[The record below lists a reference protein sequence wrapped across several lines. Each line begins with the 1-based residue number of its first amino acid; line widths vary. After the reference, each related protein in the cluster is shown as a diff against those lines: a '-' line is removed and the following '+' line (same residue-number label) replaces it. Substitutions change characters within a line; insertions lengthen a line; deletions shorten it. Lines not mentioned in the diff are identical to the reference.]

1 VAMND
6 PSSSSHQKHHR
17 GGGGGGGGTT
27 PATNTT
33 NTTNNNKITP
43 TASHEDLVAQL
54 VRQSPSV
61 MFNSNSN
68 NSIAKT
74 PSQAEFEQFFQ
85 AHAQAQAQA
94 MMAQGNKT
102 PSGGGGGMTQS
113 GSGQDFTNL
122 SPTEMMMNTNN
133 TNVGGS
139 AEQPPKGIPKVASLD
154 MLRTMFFQSGMA
166 NGGTTGVPGMTPG
179 NMLGL
184 MQNPYG
190 GSNPNLA
197 NLGQQFMQNMANT
210 TTGFTPPGVGGA
222 ANGGAPTTRTGK
234 PGRPRGSTKNGNAST
249 TTALKSAAKGAV
261 QKQNSKRG
269 SMKTND
275 GLEALAMATAASDA
289 KNSKKGADATN
300 NKRAAPGAT
309 TSGKN
314 ETSPKK
320 EDDSSNKKS
329 KTSKDKDTGS
339 EEDNTAELVKKNS
352 HVQLGEN
359 EEDDDPEMAEIR
371 RQRRMLSNRES
382 ARRSR
387 RRKLDH
393 VAQLEG
399 QIASLQRE
407 QALLLERYRQSEEA
421 RETVFRENS
430 VLKKELTKK
439 GVDVNAM
446 LVTNMR
452 ESASAENLANNS
464 AGNAAAIAAA
474 VAAGANTFMPKQS
487 SGSISNFL
495 MSAGPSNVNLADVG
509 DGMLRVPSM
518 PRVSSVGDLVKRT
531 ISSEALANF
540 EQQQAAIAAQMASNA
555 AGLMAG
561 GGVPQNGASKDGASP
576 RGFVP
581 FRPTSSYQNLLDA
594 AKLAE
599 SNERAEKEK
608 KKTNGAK
615 KGASKK

>member
-1 VAMND
+1 MAMSD
-6 PSSSSHQKHHR
+6 R
-17 GGGGGGGGTT
+17 V
-27 PATNTT
+27 
-33 NTTNNNKITP
+33 KITP
-43 TASHEDLVAQL
+43 TQSHEDLVAQML
-54 VRQSPSV
+54 LRQSPSV
-61 MFNSNSN
+61 GNMLNP

-85 AHAQAQAQA
+85 AHAAAQAQA
-94 MMAQGNKT
+94 MMANNNNNNNKT
-102 PSGGGGGMTQS
+102 TPGGGGGSTSNNNNVGGMTQS
-113 GSGQDFTNL
+113 GSGLDFTNM
-122 SPTEMMMNTNN
+122 SPTEIMNNN
-133 TNVGGS
+133 NASAGNGS

-197 NLGQQFMQNMANT
+197 NLGQQFMQNVANT
-210 TTGFTPPGVGGA
+210 TTGFTPPGV
-222 ANGGAPTTRTGK
+222 PTTTRTGK

-249 TTALKSAAKGAV
+249 TAALKGNGV
-261 QKQNSKRG
+261 QKQNSKKG
-269 SMKTND
+269 SMKSND

-289 KNSKKGADATN
+289 KNSKKGADAAS
-300 NKRAAPGAT
+300 NKRSAPGAT
-309 TSGKN
+309 TLGGK
-314 ETSPKK
+314 ETSTKPG
-320 EDDSSNKKS
+320 DDSNNKKS
-329 KTSKDKDTGS
+329 KTSRDNDTAS
-339 EEDNTAELVKKNS
+339 DEDNTAEHVKKNK

-359 EEDDDPEMAEIR
+359 EDEDDPEMAEIR

-421 RETVFRENS
+421 REHVFRENS
-430 VLKKELTKK
+430 VLKKELAKK

-446 LVTNMR
+446 LMTNMR
-452 ESASAENLANNS
+452 QSASAENLTNM
-464 AGNAAAIAAA
+464 AGNNAAAIAAA
-474 VAAGANTFMPKQS
+474 VASGANTYMPKQN
-487 SGSISNFL
+487 SGSISNL
-495 MSAGPSNVNLADVG
+495 AMSVGPSNVNLADVSE
-509 DGMLRVPSM
+509 GMLRIPSM
-518 PRVSSVGDLVKRT
+518 PRISSVGDLVKRT

-540 EQQQAAIAAQMASNA
+540 EQQQAAIAAQMASGA

-561 GGVPQNGASKDGASP
+561 GAQQNGASKDGASP

-581 FRPTSSYQNLLDA
+581 FRPTSSYQNLLEA

-599 SNERAEKEK
+599 SAEKEK
-608 KKTNGAK
+608 KNNAK
-615 KGASKK
+615 KGAAAAASKKLAKEEGK

>member
-1 VAMND
+1 MSDRV
-6 PSSSSHQKHHR
+6 
-17 GGGGGGGGTT
+17 
-27 PATNTT
+27 
-33 NTTNNNKITP
+33 KITP
-43 TASHEDLVAQL
+43 TQSHEDLVAQML
-54 VRQSPSV
+54 LRQSPSV
-61 MFNSNSN
+61 GNMLNP

-85 AHAQAQAQA
+85 AHAAAQAQA
-94 MMAQGNKT
+94 MMANNNNNNKT
-102 PSGGGGGMTQS
+102 TPGGGGGSTNNNNNNNVGGMTQS
-113 GSGQDFTNL
+113 GSGQDFTNM
-122 SPTEMMMNTNN
+122 SPTEIMNNN
-133 TNVGGS
+133 NASAGNGS

-210 TTGFTPPGVGGA
+210 TTGFTPPGVPTA
-222 ANGGAPTTRTGK
+222 TTTRTGK

-249 TTALKSAAKGAV
+249 TAALKGNGV
-261 QKQNSKRG
+261 QKQNSKKG
-269 SMKTND
+269 SMKSND

-289 KNSKKGADATN
+289 KNSKKGADAAS

-309 TSGKN
+309 TSGGK
-314 ETSPKK
+314 ETSTKPG
-320 EDDSSNKKS
+320 DDSNNKKS
-329 KTSKDKDTGS
+329 KTSKDNDTAS
-339 EEDNTAELVKKNS
+339 DEDNTAEHVKKNK

-359 EEDDDPEMAEIR
+359 EDEDDPEMAEIR

-421 RETVFRENS
+421 REHVFRENS
-430 VLKKELTKK
+430 ILKKELAKK

-446 LVTNMR
+446 LMTNMR
-452 ESASAENLANNS
+452 QSASAENLVNMPGN
-464 AGNAAAIAAA
+464 NAAAIAAA
-474 VAAGANTFMPKQS
+474 VAAGANTYMPKQN
-487 SGSISNFL
+487 SGSISNLL
-495 MSAGPSNVNLADVG
+495 MSAGPSNVNLADVSE
-509 DGMLRVPSM
+509 GMLRIPSM
-518 PRVSSVGDLVKRT
+518 PRISSVGDLVKRT

-540 EQQQAAIAAQMASNA
+540 EQQQAAIAAQMASGA

-561 GGVPQNGASKDGASP
+561 GAQQNGASKDGASP

-581 FRPTSSYQNLLDA
+581 FRPTTSYQNLLEA

-599 SNERAEKEK
+599 SAEK
-608 KKTNGAK
+608 NNAK
-615 KGASKK
+615 KGAAASKKLVKEEGK

>member
-1 VAMND
+1 MAMSD
-6 PSSSSHQKHHR
+6 R
-17 GGGGGGGGTT
+17 V
-27 PATNTT
+27 
-33 NTTNNNKITP
+33 KITP
-43 TASHEDLVAQL
+43 TQSHEDLVAQML
-54 VRQSPSV
+54 LRQSPSV
-61 MFNSNSN
+61 GNMLNP

-85 AHAQAQAQA
+85 AHAAAQAQA
-94 MMAQGNKT
+94 MMANNNNKT
-102 PSGGGGGMTQS
+102 TPGGGGGGGSTSNNNNNNNNNVGGMTQS
-113 GSGQDFTNL
+113 GSGQDFTSM
-122 SPTEMMMNTNN
+122 SPTEIMNNN
-133 TNVGGS
+133 NASAGNGS

-197 NLGQQFMQNMANT
+197 NLGQQFMQNIANT
-210 TTGFTPPGVGGA
+210 TTGFTPPGVPTA
-222 ANGGAPTTRTGK
+222 TTTRTGK

-249 TTALKSAAKGAV
+249 TAALKGNGV
-261 QKQNSKRG
+261 QKQNSKKG
-269 SMKTND
+269 SMKSND

-289 KNSKKGADATN
+289 KNSKKGADAAS

-309 TSGKN
+309 TLGGK
-314 ETSPKK
+314 ETSTKPG
-320 EDDSSNKKS
+320 DDSNNKKS
-329 KTSKDKDTGS
+329 KTSRDNDTATD
-339 EEDNTAELVKKNS
+339 EDNTAEHVKKNK

-359 EEDDDPEMAEIR
+359 EDEDDPEMAEIR

-421 RETVFRENS
+421 REHVFRENS
-430 VLKKELTKK
+430 VLKKELAKK

-446 LVTNMR
+446 LMTNIR
-452 ESASAENLANNS
+452 QSPSAENLANMTGN
-464 AGNAAAIAAA
+464 NAAAIAAA
-474 VAAGANTFMPKQS
+474 VAAGANTYTPKQN
-487 SGSISNFL
+487 SGSISNL
-495 MSAGPSNVNLADVG
+495 PMSAGPSNVNLADVSE
-509 DGMLRVPSM
+509 GMLRIPSM
-518 PRVSSVGDLVKRT
+518 PRISSVGDLVKRT

-540 EQQQAAIAAQMASNA
+540 EQQQAAIAAQMASGA

-561 GGVPQNGASKDGASP
+561 GAQQNGASKDGASP

-581 FRPTSSYQNLLDA
+581 FRPTSSYQNLLEA

-599 SNERAEKEK
+599 SAEKEK
-608 KKTNGAK
+608 KNNAK
-615 KGASKK
+615 KAAAAAAASKK

>member
-1 VAMND
+1 
-6 PSSSSHQKHHR
+6 
-17 GGGGGGGGTT
+17 
-27 PATNTT
+27 
-33 NTTNNNKITP
+33 
-43 TASHEDLVAQL
+43 
-54 VRQSPSV
+54 
-61 MFNSNSN
+61 
-68 NSIAKT
+68 
-74 PSQAEFEQFFQ
+74 
-85 AHAQAQAQA
+85 
-94 MMAQGNKT
+94 
-102 PSGGGGGMTQS
+102 
-113 GSGQDFTNL
+113 
-122 SPTEMMMNTNN
+122 
-133 TNVGGS
+133 
-139 AEQPPKGIPKVASLD
+139 
-154 MLRTMFFQSGMA
+154 
-166 NGGTTGVPGMTPG
+166 
-179 NMLGL
+179 
-184 MQNPYG
+184 
-190 GSNPNLA
+190 
-197 NLGQQFMQNMANT
+197 
-210 TTGFTPPGVGGA
+210 
-222 ANGGAPTTRTGK
+222 
-234 PGRPRGSTKNGNAST
+234 
-249 TTALKSAAKGAV
+249 
-261 QKQNSKRG
+261 
-269 SMKTND
+269 
-275 GLEALAMATAASDA
+275 
-289 KNSKKGADATN
+289 
-300 NKRAAPGAT
+300 
-309 TSGKN
+309 
-314 ETSPKK
+314 
-320 EDDSSNKKS
+320 
-329 KTSKDKDTGS
+329 
-339 EEDNTAELVKKNS
+339 
-352 HVQLGEN
+352 
-359 EEDDDPEMAEIR
+359 
-371 RQRRMLSNRES
+371 
-382 ARRSR
+382 
-387 RRKLDH
+387 

-446 LVTNMR
+446 LVTSMR